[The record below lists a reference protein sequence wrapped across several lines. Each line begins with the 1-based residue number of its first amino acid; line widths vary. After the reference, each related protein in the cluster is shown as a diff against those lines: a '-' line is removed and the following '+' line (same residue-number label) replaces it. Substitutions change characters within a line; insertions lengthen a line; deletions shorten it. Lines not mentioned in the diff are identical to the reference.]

1 MVWYSHLFQKFP
13 VCCDIF
19 YTLPRFVPN
28 YFFLKIYMLIHLF
41 LVALGLVAAR
51 GLSLVVASGL
61 LTAVPSLI
69 VASLDEQGLQAHG
82 LQ

>member
-1 MVWYSHLFQKFP
+1 MISFILFHDLSQT
-13 VCCDIF
+13 I
-19 YTLPRFVPN
+19 
-28 YFFLKIYMLIHLF
+28 FLKICVLIHLF

-51 GLSLVVASGL
+51 GLSLVAASGL